1 MENATLNVENQS
13 LVRCPCKKCQNLC
26 HQNGETIVLHLL
38 KDGMDMSYTT
48 WIWHGEQLGKKG
60 IDVEM
65 TNTYSMSRDVDDHY
79 RGIHENVD
87 EQQDNCP
94 MNFVEDVEIPLY
106 PGCSKYTRLSAA
118 AVLNKHKTMYGYSNK
133 SFDNLLEILCDML
146 PELNTIP
153 NSTRSVE
160 MLLKPFQ
167 LDCIRIHACV
177 NDCCL
182 FRNDLEKSET
192 CPKCGSSRWKLD
204 GRNKKIHKGSPTKV
218 LTYFPIIPRFRRMFE
233 SPKMQNN

>member
-1 MENATLNVENQS
+1 MFVENATLNVENQG

-79 RGIHENVD
+79 R
-87 EQQDNCP
+87 DNCP
-94 MNFVEDVEIPLY
+94 MNFVEDAEIQLY
-106 PGCSKYTRLSAA
+106 PA
-118 AVLNKHKTMYGYSNK
+118 AVLYKHKTMYRYSNK

-146 PELNTIP
+146 PELNTIL

-177 NDCCL
+177 ND
-182 FRNDLEKSET
+182 F
-192 CPKCGSSRWKLD
+192 
-204 GRNKKIHKGSPTKV
+204 
-218 LTYFPIIPRFRRMFE
+218 
-233 SPKMQNN
+233 

>member
-1 MENATLNVENQS
+1 MENATLNVENQG

-79 RGIHENVD
+79 RGVHENVD

-94 MNFVEDVEIPLY
+94 MNFVEDAEIPLY

-118 AVLNKHKTMYGYSNK
+118 AVLYKHKTMYGYSNK

-204 GRNKKIHKGSPTKV
+204 VFLLCSS
-218 LTYFPIIPRFRRMFE
+218 L
-233 SPKMQNN
+233 